1 MNWFKKRLPESV
13 TDNER
18 QAEQLKARIISKPH
32 KLEKDAQKLNDLLLA
47 DGITLKIFYATGGDA
62 RGRRG

>member
-1 MNWFKKRLPESV
+1 MSWFKKRLPESV

-32 KLEKDAQKLNDLLLA
+32 KLEKDAQRLNDLLLA
-47 DGITLKIFYATGGDA
+47 DGITLKIFYASGGD
-62 RGRRG
+62 RRHG